1 MNSKL
6 KNLWV
11 TKNKN
16 DEWWSSFVTSPL
28 AILANYLVIDWKW
41 VTPNRLTALSFI
53 VACASIALIIQGG
66 RVEFIT
72 AAILIHASHVLDCMD
87 GQMARYRKVTSRAG
101 SFLDKLTDQVQ
112 VILWFGAIGYA
123 SYQQSG
129 DVQPVFLAFTGV
141 SFYSLR
147 GYVKYVTIYTEMA
160 DDPGYLKRTLAEARD
175 IESRRVAKAGP
186 GFGMKANLRWFAGE
200 QRKIFSFDEGVF
212 IFMLSVA
219 LILNTLTAMLWV
231 FAVTQIFYGIARSI
245 QRARKLHLNQSRQ
258 ILTTTEK

>member
-1 MNSKL
+1 MNSKFQ
-6 KNLWV
+6 NLWA

-28 AILANYLVIDWKW
+28 AIIANYLVIDWKW
-41 VTPNRLTALSFI
+41 MTPNRLTALSFI
-53 VACASIALIIQGG
+53 VACASVALIIHGG
-66 RVEFIT
+66 RAEFII
-72 AAILIHASHVLDCMD
+72 AAVLIHVSHVLDCMD

-123 SYQQSG
+123 AYQQSG
-129 DVQPVFLAFTGV
+129 DALPVFLAFLGV

-160 DDPGYLKRTLAEARD
+160 DDSGYLKRTQAEAGE
-175 IESRRVAKAGP
+175 IESRRVTKAGP

-200 QRKIFSFDEGVF
+200 QRKVFSFDEGVF

-219 LILNTLTAMLWV
+219 LIFNALTVMLWV
-231 FAVTQIFYGIARSI
+231 FAISQVFYGIARSI
-245 QRARKLHLNQSRQ
+245 QRARKLHLNQSGQ